1 MKAERGLNKDVAG
14 PLKREDWDFDS
25 VPVSELVACC
35 YWEYA
40 RESAFVRDLRKR
52 SWQHWKPLFLKGGWW
67 NAPENKGIK
76 ADLLKVESIG
86 YPAEVIL
93 RGIACPPDGVLPDAT
108 SLKPGE
114 VYPVTGSF
122 PKPWQK
128 LTNEE
133 RAYRSQIGSDVE
145 RIPLVPFER
154 GHSLDAKGIVEWV
167 EARQRE
173 IAAANERVR
182 RENPKAGDE
191 ALCREGKLQFQII
204 QPSLCW
210 PSGKEETV
218 VGIQWAAFTDDEIAS
233 YFRKW
238 VKVNRPASIPAPNA
252 QGRKRISDRVKLER
266 LAIMR
271 LLHQFTV
278 AELRT
283 IRPDA
288 WKLYNKP
295 NRRWRKDVEKS
306 HAHFHDLFPFLPK
319 DEFPRS
325 WPPKAWLGQMK

>member
-1 MKAERGLNKDVAG
+1 MKKKLESQEK
-14 PLKREDWDFDS
+14 PLIPELDWNFDN
-25 VPVSELVACC
+25 VPENELVACC

-40 RESAFVRDLRKR
+40 RESAFVRDLRER
-52 SWQHWKPLFLKGGWW
+52 SWQHWKPLYLKDRWW
-67 NAPENKGIK
+67 DAPRNEGIQ

-86 YPAEVIL
+86 YPAEVFL

-128 LTNEE
+128 LTKEE
-133 RAYRSQIGSDVE
+133 RAYRSQIGSDVG

-154 GHSLDAKGIVEWV
+154 GHSIDAKGIREWI

-191 ALCREGKLQFQII
+191 ALCREGKLQFEMI

-210 PSGKEETV
+210 PSGTEVTV
-218 VGIQWAAFTDDEIAS
+218 VRIQWASFTDDEIAN

-238 VKVNRPASIPAPNA
+238 VKANRPANIPAPNA
-252 QGRKRISDRVKLER
+252 QGRKLRDWRVALNR
-266 LAIMR
+266 LGTMR
-271 LLHQFTV
+271 AL
-278 AELRT
+278 
-283 IRPDA
+283 
-288 WKLYNKP
+288 
-295 NRRWRKDVEKS
+295 
-306 HAHFHDLFPFLPK
+306 HAHTFADYRFPRAFKDRGEKHCYAARKLALKKFCELFPYLPEGEK
-319 DEFPRS
+319 PINWATKGRRS
-325 WPPKAWLGQMK
+325 SSH